1 MTTDFSK
8 YDANQLPSAEVLGR
22 QRYAIVVAD
31 WNNDITYPMMFGA
44 IETLTKHGVPVE
56 NIDVLHVPGA
66 VELTYGA
73 ARIMKEE
80 RIDAIIAIGCVI
92 QGDTPHFDYV
102 CQSVTQGVAILNAQ
116 GKVPVIFSV
125 LTVKEKQQALAVKDA
140 AGVRNLEKIVR
151 AASDEL
157 MVVVSAMG
165 KTTNALER
173 VVEFLDAGKEEAAL
187 NQWVDIIDYHVAIM
201 KELGLK
207 PGSDIRLQGE
217 IPFDPQLSLDEN
229 YDQVVSLGEIMST
242 QIVAVYLLKQGL
254 SVEWWNIRAG
264 WERPNRPKIVIAQ
277 GFIGGTSEGKRTTLG
292 REGSDYT
299 AALLGNYL
307 DAESVTIWKDV
318 PGILNADPRLEPD
331 TILIPSL
338 RYQDAV
344 ELSYS
349 GAQIIHPK
357 TIRPLENK
365 KIPLFVKPFGDPE
378 AEGSKIAADGVGPID
393 VPVYIWR
400 KNQILITM
408 RAKDFA
414 FVLEE
419 SLSEIFEIIHRHRL
433 KVALIQSSAVTI
445 SVCVDNTRFVPEAIE
460 ELNQHFNVTYNDH
473 LSLLTI
479 RGTTP
484 EILERAKAGRTIMLS
499 QTTRRTAR
507 LVVKE

>member
-1 MTTDFSK
+1 MRVYK
-8 YDANQLPSAEVLGR
+8 
-22 QRYAIVVAD
+22 
-31 WNNDITYPMMFGA
+31 FG
-44 IETLTKHGVPVE
+44 
-56 NIDVLHVPGA
+56 GA
-66 VELTYGA
+66 
-73 ARIMKEE
+73 
-80 RIDAIIAIGCVI
+80 
-92 QGDTPHFDYV
+92 
-102 CQSVTQGVAILNAQ
+102 S
-116 GKVPVIFSV
+116 
-125 LTVKEKQQALAVKDA
+125 VKDA
-140 AGVRNLEKIVR
+140 AGVRNLERIVR
-151 AASDEL
+151 LAINDNKTDGL

-173 VVEFLDAGKEEAAL
+173 VVEFLDAEKEEQAL
-187 NQWVDIIDYHVAIM
+187 QQWVDIIDYHVAIM
-201 KELGLK
+201 KELGLT
-207 PGSDIRLQGE
+207 PGTDIRLQGE
-217 IPFDPQLSLDEN
+217 IPFDPTLSYDEN

-242 QIVAVYLLKQGL
+242 QIIAVYLLKQGL
-254 SVEWWNIRAG
+254 SVEWWNMPKLLRTDDTWREAKVDNETSAAVIRAG
-264 WERPNRPKIVIAQ
+264 WERTNRPQIVIAQ
-277 GFIGGTSEGKRTTLG
+277 GFIGGTKDGRRTTLG

-299 AALLGNYL
+299 AALIGNYL
-307 DAESVTIWKDV
+307 DAQSVTIWKDV
-318 PGILNADPRLEPD
+318 PGILNADPRIEPN
-331 TILIPSL
+331 TVLIPSL

-365 KIPLFVKPFGDPE
+365 QIPLFVKPFGDPQ
-378 AEGSKIAADGVGPID
+378 ASGSKIAPDGVGPID

-419 SLSEIFEIIHRHRL
+419 SLSEIFDIIHRNRL
-433 KVALIQSSAVTI
+433 KVSLIQSSAVTI
-445 SVCVDNTRFVPEAIE
+445 SVCVDNTRFVPAAIE
-460 ELNQHFNVTYNDH
+460 ELKEHFNVSYNDR

-484 EILERAKAGRTIMLS
+484 DILNRAKDGKTIMLS

>member
-1 MTTDFSK
+1 MK
-8 YDANQLPSAEVLGR
+8 DAN
-22 QRYAIVVAD
+22 
-31 WNNDITYPMMFGA
+31 
-44 IETLTKHGVPVE
+44 
-56 NIDVLHVPGA
+56 
-66 VELTYGA
+66 
-73 ARIMKEE
+73 
-80 RIDAIIAIGCVI
+80 
-92 QGDTPHFDYV
+92 
-102 CQSVTQGVAILNAQ
+102 
-116 GKVPVIFSV
+116 
-125 LTVKEKQQALAVKDA
+125 
-140 AGVRNLEKIVR
+140 GVRNLEQIVR
-151 AASDEL
+151 LAGAQDL
-157 MVVVSAMG
+157 MVVVSAAG

-173 VVEFLDAGKEEAAL
+173 VVEFLDAGKEEQAL
-187 NQWVDIIDYHVAIM
+187 AQWVDIIDYHVAIM
-201 KELGLK
+201 KELGLQ

-217 IPFDPQLSLDEN
+217 IPYDPNRSFDEN
-229 YDQVVSLGEIMST
+229 YDQIVSLGEIMST

-254 SVEWWNIRAG
+254 SVEWWNMPKLLRTDCTWREANVDNETSAAAIRAG
-264 WERPNRPKIVIAQ
+264 WERPNRPAIVIAQ
-277 GFIGGTSEGKRTTLG
+277 GFIGGTEDGRRTTLG
-292 REGSDYT
+292 REGSDYS

-318 PGILNADPRLEPD
+318 PGILNADPRIEPN
-331 TILIPSL
+331 TVLIPSL

-365 KIPLFVKPFGDPE
+365 RIPLYVKPFGNPTADGSRI
-378 AEGSKIAADGVGPID
+378 AEDGVGPID

-419 SLSEIFEIIHRHRL
+419 SLSEIFDIIHRNRL
-433 KVALIQSSAVTI
+433 KVSLIQSSAVSI
-445 SVCVDNTRFVPEAIE
+445 SVCVDNTRFVADAIE
-460 ELNQHFNVTYNDH
+460 ALNEHFKVSYNDH

-484 EILERAKAGRTIMLS
+484 EILEQAKAGRTIMLS

-507 LVVKE
+507 LVVKEAEI

>member
-1 MTTDFSK
+1 MRVYK
-8 YDANQLPSAEVLGR
+8 
-22 QRYAIVVAD
+22 
-31 WNNDITYPMMFGA
+31 FG
-44 IETLTKHGVPVE
+44 
-56 NIDVLHVPGA
+56 GA
-66 VELTYGA
+66 
-73 ARIMKEE
+73 
-80 RIDAIIAIGCVI
+80 
-92 QGDTPHFDYV
+92 
-102 CQSVTQGVAILNAQ
+102 S
-116 GKVPVIFSV
+116 
-125 LTVKEKQQALAVKDA
+125 VKDA
-140 AGVRNLEKIVR
+140 NGVRNVEKIVR
-151 AASDEL
+151 MVEDDL
-157 MVVVSAMG
+157 MVAVSAMG

-173 VVEFLDAGKEEAAL
+173 VVELLDAGKEEQAL
-187 NQWVDIIDYHVAIM
+187 SQWVDIIDFHVAIM
-201 KELGLK
+201 KELGLQ

-217 IPFDPQLSLDEN
+217 IPFDPTLPFDEN
-229 YDQVVSLGEIMST
+229 YDQIVSLGEIMST

-254 SVEWWNIRAG
+254 SVEWWNMPKLLRTDNTWREAKVDDATSAAVIRAG
-264 WERPNRPKIVIAQ
+264 WERPKRPKIVVTQ
-277 GFIGGTSEGKRTTLG
+277 GFIGGTADGKRTTLG

-318 PGILNADPRLEPD
+318 PGILNADPRIEPN
-331 TILIPSL
+331 TVLIPSL

-365 KIPLFVKPFGDPE
+365 QIPLLVKPFGDPT
-378 AEGSKIAADGVGPID
+378 AEGSRISEDGVGPID

-400 KNQILITM
+400 MNQLLITM

-433 KVALIQSSAVTI
+433 KVSLIQSSAVTI
-445 SVCVDNTRFVPEAIE
+445 SVCVDNTRFVEDAIE
-460 ELNQHFNVTYNDH
+460 ELKQHFNVTYNDH

-484 EILERAKAGRTIMLS
+484 EILERAKDGRTVMLS

>member
-1 MTTDFSK
+1 MK
-8 YDANQLPSAEVLGR
+8 VYK
-22 QRYAIVVAD
+22 
-31 WNNDITYPMMFGA
+31 FG
-44 IETLTKHGVPVE
+44 
-56 NIDVLHVPGA
+56 GA
-66 VELTYGA
+66 
-73 ARIMKEE
+73 
-80 RIDAIIAIGCVI
+80 
-92 QGDTPHFDYV
+92 
-102 CQSVTQGVAILNAQ
+102 S
-116 GKVPVIFSV
+116 
-125 LTVKEKQQALAVKDA
+125 VKDA
-140 AGVRNLEKIVR
+140 NGVRNVERIIR
-151 AASDEL
+151 MSNTEDGL

-187 NQWVDIIDYHVAIM
+187 NQWIDVIDIHVSIM
-201 KELGLK
+201 KELGLQ
-207 PGSDIRLQGE
+207 PGTDIRLQGE
-217 IPFDPQLSLDEN
+217 IPYDPQLPFDEN
-229 YDQVVSLGEIMST
+229 YDQVVSMGELLST
-242 QIVAVYLLKQGL
+242 QIIAVYLHKQGL
-254 SVEWWNIRAG
+254 SVEWWNMPKLLRTDATWREAKVDDAASAAIIKAG
-264 WERPNRPKIVIAQ
+264 WERPNRPQIVVAQ
-277 GFIGGTSEGKRTTLG
+277 GFIGGTADGKRTTLG

-318 PGILNADPRLEPD
+318 PGILNADPRIEPD
-331 TILIPSL
+331 TVLIPSL

-365 KIPLFVKPFGDPE
+365 RIPLLVKPFGDPTAAGSRI
-378 AEGSKIAADGVGPID
+378 AEDGVGPID

-400 KNQILITM
+400 KNQILVTM

-433 KVALIQSSAVTI
+433 KVSLIQSSAVTI
-445 SVCVDNTRFVPEAIE
+445 SVCVDDTRFVPEAIE
-460 ELNQHFNVTYNDH
+460 ELKHHFNVTYNDH

-484 EILERAKAGRTIMLS
+484 EILERAKAGRTVMLS

>member
-1 MTTDFSK
+1 MKVFK
-8 YDANQLPSAEVLGR
+8 
-22 QRYAIVVAD
+22 
-31 WNNDITYPMMFGA
+31 FG
-44 IETLTKHGVPVE
+44 
-56 NIDVLHVPGA
+56 GA
-66 VELTYGA
+66 
-73 ARIMKEE
+73 
-80 RIDAIIAIGCVI
+80 
-92 QGDTPHFDYV
+92 
-102 CQSVTQGVAILNAQ
+102 S
-116 GKVPVIFSV
+116 
-125 LTVKEKQQALAVKDA
+125 VKDA
-140 AGVRNLEKIVR
+140 SGVRNLERIVR
-151 AASDEL
+151 MNSTSDGL

-173 VVEFLDAGKEEAAL
+173 VVDYLETGKEEMAL
-187 NQWVDIIDYHVAIM
+187 TQWVDIIDHHVAIM
-201 KELGLK
+201 KELGLQ

-217 IPFDPQLSLDEN
+217 IPFDPALPYDQN
-229 YDQVVSLGEIMST
+229 YDQIVSLGEIMST
-242 QIVAVYLLKQGL
+242 QIIAVYLLKQGL
-254 SVEWWNIRAG
+254 SVEWWNMPKLLRTDTTWREAVVDDATSSAAIRAG
-264 WERPNRPKIVIAQ
+264 WERTNRPQVVVTQ
-277 GFIGGTSEGKRTTLG
+277 GFIGGTADGYRTTLG

-307 DAESVTIWKDV
+307 NAESVTIWKDV
-318 PGILNADPRLEPD
+318 PGILNADPRIEPN

-365 KIPLFVKPFGDPE
+365 RIPLLVKPFGDPT
-378 AEGSKIAADGVGPID
+378 AEGSRIAEDGVGPIN

-414 FVLEE
+414 FALES
-419 SLSEIFEIIHRHRL
+419 SLSEIFEIIHQHRL
-433 KVALIQSSAVTI
+433 KVSLIQSSAVTI
-445 SVCVDNTRFVPEAIE
+445 SVCVDNTRFVPAAIE
-460 ELNQHFNVTYNDH
+460 ALQTHFNVSYNDH

-484 EILERAKAGRTIMLS
+484 EILEQAKAGRTIMLS

>member
-1 MTTDFSK
+1 M
-8 YDANQLPSAEVLGR
+8 
-22 QRYAIVVAD
+22 
-31 WNNDITYPMMFGA
+31 
-44 IETLTKHGVPVE
+44 
-56 NIDVLHVPGA
+56 
-66 VELTYGA
+66 
-73 ARIMKEE
+73 
-80 RIDAIIAIGCVI
+80 
-92 QGDTPHFDYV
+92 
-102 CQSVTQGVAILNAQ
+102 
-116 GKVPVIFSV
+116 
-125 LTVKEKQQALAVKDA
+125 KDA

-151 AASDEL
+151 AADDEL

-173 VVEFLDAGKEEAAL
+173 VVEFLDAGKEEQAL

-254 SVEWWNIRAG
+254 PVEWWNMPKLLRTDNTWREAKVDNATSAATIRAG
-264 WERPNRPKIVIAQ
+264 WERANRPSIVVTQ
-277 GFIGGTSEGKRTTLG
+277 GFIGGIAEGKRTTLG

-318 PGILNADPRLEPD
+318 PGILNADPRLEPN

-365 KIPLFVKPFGDPE
+365 QIPLFVKPFGDPG
-378 AEGSKIAADGVGPID
+378 AAGSKIAADGVGPID

-400 KNQILITM
+400 KNQLLITM

-460 ELNQHFNVTYNDH
+460 ELKQHFNVTYNDH

-484 EILERAKAGRTIMLS
+484 EILERAKADRTIMLS

-507 LVVKE
+507 LVVKEDSVPQAK

>member
-1 MTTDFSK
+1 M
-8 YDANQLPSAEVLGR
+8 
-22 QRYAIVVAD
+22 
-31 WNNDITYPMMFGA
+31 
-44 IETLTKHGVPVE
+44 
-56 NIDVLHVPGA
+56 
-66 VELTYGA
+66 
-73 ARIMKEE
+73 
-80 RIDAIIAIGCVI
+80 
-92 QGDTPHFDYV
+92 
-102 CQSVTQGVAILNAQ
+102 
-116 GKVPVIFSV
+116 
-125 LTVKEKQQALAVKDA
+125 KDA

-151 AASDEL
+151 LAVTNDQRPTTNDL

-173 VVEFLDAGKEEAAL
+173 VVEFCAAGQEDKAL
-187 NQWVDIIDYHVAIM
+187 NQWIDIIDFHVTIM
-201 KELGLK
+201 KELGLQ
-207 PGSDIRLQGE
+207 PGIDIRLHGE
-217 IPFDPQLSLDEN
+217 IPYDPACSFDEN
-229 YDQVVSLGEIMST
+229 YDQIVSMGELLST
-242 QIVAVYLLKQGL
+242 QIIAVYLLKQGL
-254 SVEWWNIRAG
+254 SVEWWNMPKLLRTDTTWREAVVDNETSRAVIRAG
-264 WERPNRPKIVIAQ
+264 WDRPNRPTVVVAQ
-277 GFIGGTSEGKRTTLG
+277 GFIGGTADGKRTTLG

-318 PGILNADPRLEPD
+318 PGILNADPRLEPN
-331 TILIPSL
+331 TVLIPSL

-365 KIPLFVKPFGDPE
+365 QIPLYVKPFGDPT
-378 AEGSKIAADGVGPID
+378 AAGSRIAADGVGPID

-419 SLSEIFEIIHRHRL
+419 SLSEIFDIIHRHRL
-433 KVALIQSSAVTI
+433 KVSLIQSSAVTI
-445 SVCVDNTRFVPEAIE
+445 SVCVDNTRFVPAAIE
-460 ELNQHFNVTYNDH
+460 ELRVHFNVSYNDH

-484 EILERAKAGRTIMLS
+484 DILARAKAGRTIMLS

-507 LVVKE
+507 LVVKEED

>member
-1 MTTDFSK
+1 MK
-8 YDANQLPSAEVLGR
+8 VYK
-22 QRYAIVVAD
+22 
-31 WNNDITYPMMFGA
+31 FG
-44 IETLTKHGVPVE
+44 
-56 NIDVLHVPGA
+56 GA
-66 VELTYGA
+66 
-73 ARIMKEE
+73 
-80 RIDAIIAIGCVI
+80 
-92 QGDTPHFDYV
+92 
-102 CQSVTQGVAILNAQ
+102 S
-116 GKVPVIFSV
+116 
-125 LTVKEKQQALAVKDA
+125 VKDA
-140 AGVRNLEKIVR
+140 AGVRNLERIVR
-151 AASDEL
+151 AADDEL

-173 VVEFLDAGKEEAAL
+173 VVEFLDAGKEEQAL
-187 NQWVDIIDYHVAIM
+187 TQWVDIIDYHVDIM

-254 SVEWWNIRAG
+254 PVEWWNMPKLLRTDNTWREAKVDNATSAATIRAG
-264 WERPNRPKIVIAQ
+264 WERANRPSIVVTQ
-277 GFIGGTSEGKRTTLG
+277 GFIGGTAEGKRTTLG

-318 PGILNADPRLEPD
+318 PGILNADPRLEPN

-365 KIPLFVKPFGDPE
+365 QIPLFVKPFGDPE
-378 AEGSKIAADGVGPID
+378 AAGSKIAADGVGPID

-460 ELNQHFNVTYNDH
+460 ELKQHFNVTYNDH

-484 EILERAKAGRTIMLS
+484 EILERAKADRTIMLS

-507 LVVKE
+507 LVVKEEIVPQGKE

>member
-1 MTTDFSK
+1 M
-8 YDANQLPSAEVLGR
+8 
-22 QRYAIVVAD
+22 
-31 WNNDITYPMMFGA
+31 
-44 IETLTKHGVPVE
+44 
-56 NIDVLHVPGA
+56 
-66 VELTYGA
+66 
-73 ARIMKEE
+73 
-80 RIDAIIAIGCVI
+80 
-92 QGDTPHFDYV
+92 
-102 CQSVTQGVAILNAQ
+102 
-116 GKVPVIFSV
+116 
-125 LTVKEKQQALAVKDA
+125 KDA
-140 AGVRNLEKIVR
+140 AGVRNLERIVR
-151 AASDEL
+151 AADDEL

-173 VVEFLDAGKEEAAL
+173 VVEFLDAGKEEQAL

-254 SVEWWNIRAG
+254 PVEWWNMPKLLRTDNTWREAKVDNETSAATIRAG
-264 WERPNRPKIVIAQ
+264 WERANRPSIVVTQ
-277 GFIGGTSEGKRTTLG
+277 GFIGGTAEGKRTTLG

-307 DAESVTIWKDV
+307 DAVSVTIWKDV
-318 PGILNADPRLEPD
+318 PGILNADPRLEPN

-365 KIPLFVKPFGDPE
+365 QIPLFVKPFGDPG
-378 AEGSKIAADGVGPID
+378 AAGSKIAADGVGPID

-460 ELNQHFNVTYNDH
+460 ELKQHFNVTYNDH

-484 EILERAKAGRTIMLS
+484 EILERAKADRTIMLS

-507 LVVKE
+507 LVVKEDSVPQAK

>member
-1 MTTDFSK
+1 MAQVYKFGGASVK
-8 YDANQLPSAEVLGR
+8 NAE
-22 QRYAIVVAD
+22 
-31 WNNDITYPMMFGA
+31 
-44 IETLTKHGVPVE
+44 
-56 NIDVLHVPGA
+56 
-66 VELTYGA
+66 
-73 ARIMKEE
+73 
-80 RIDAIIAIGCVI
+80 
-92 QGDTPHFDYV
+92 
-102 CQSVTQGVAILNAQ
+102 
-116 GKVPVIFSV
+116 
-125 LTVKEKQQALAVKDA
+125 
-140 AGVRNLEKIVR
+140 GVRNLEKIVR
-151 AASDEL
+151 MVEGDL

-173 VVEFLDAGKEEAAL
+173 VVDALAAGHEEKAL
-187 NQWVDIIDYHVAIM
+187 QQWVDIIDFHVAIM
-201 KELGLK
+201 KELGLQ

-217 IPFDPQLSLDEN
+217 IPFDPALPYDQN
-229 YDQVVSLGEIMST
+229 YDQIVSLGEIMST

-254 SVEWWNIRAG
+254 SVEWWNMPKLLRTDSTWREAVVDDAVSSAAIRSG
-264 WERPNRPKIVIAQ
+264 WERANRPQIVVTQ
-277 GFIGGTSEGKRTTLG
+277 GFIGGTADGYRTTLG

-307 DAESVTIWKDV
+307 NAESVTIWKDV
-318 PGILNADPRLEPD
+318 PGILNADPRIEPN
-331 TILIPSL
+331 TVLIPSL

-365 KIPLFVKPFGDPE
+365 RIPLLVKPFDDPT
-378 AEGSKIAADGVGPID
+378 AEGSRIAEDGVGPIN

-414 FVLEE
+414 FALES
-419 SLSEIFEIIHRHRL
+419 SLSEIFEIIHHHRL
-433 KVALIQSSAVTI
+433 KVSLIQSSAVTI
-445 SVCVDNTRFVPEAIE
+445 SVCVDNTRFVPEAIA
-460 ELNQHFNVTYNDH
+460 ELQKHFNVTYNEN

-484 EILERAKAGRTIMLS
+484 EILEKAKDGKTIMLS

-507 LVVKE
+507 LVVVEQA

>member
-1 MTTDFSK
+1 MK
-8 YDANQLPSAEVLGR
+8 VYK
-22 QRYAIVVAD
+22 
-31 WNNDITYPMMFGA
+31 FG
-44 IETLTKHGVPVE
+44 
-56 NIDVLHVPGA
+56 GA
-66 VELTYGA
+66 
-73 ARIMKEE
+73 
-80 RIDAIIAIGCVI
+80 
-92 QGDTPHFDYV
+92 
-102 CQSVTQGVAILNAQ
+102 S
-116 GKVPVIFSV
+116 
-125 LTVKEKQQALAVKDA
+125 VKDA
-140 AGVRNLEKIVR
+140 AGVRNVEHIVR
-151 AASDEL
+151 LAGARDL
-157 MVVVSAMG
+157 MIVVSAMS

-187 NQWVDIIDYHVAIM
+187 AQWVDIIDFHVAIM
-201 KELGLK
+201 KELGLQ

-217 IPFDPQLSLDEN
+217 IPYDPAKSYDEN
-229 YDQVVSLGEIMST
+229 YDQIVSMGELLST

-254 SVEWWNIRAG
+254 SVEWWNIPKLLRTDNTWREAKIDDAVSSAAIRAG
-264 WERPNRPKIVIAQ
+264 WERPNRPAVVVTQ
-277 GFIGGTSEGKRTTLG
+277 GFIGGTAEGQRTTLG

-331 TILIPSL
+331 TVLIPSL

-365 KIPLFVKPFGDPE
+365 RIPLYVKPFGNPN
-378 AEGSKIAADGVGPID
+378 AAGSCISANEVGPID

-419 SLSEIFEIIHRHRL
+419 SLSEIFDIIHRHRL
-433 KVALIQSSAVTI
+433 KVSLIQSSAVTI

-460 ELNQHFNVTYNDH
+460 ELNTHFKVTYNDR

-507 LVVKE
+507 LVVKED

>member
-1 MTTDFSK
+1 MAK
-8 YDANQLPSAEVLGR
+8 VYK
-22 QRYAIVVAD
+22 
-31 WNNDITYPMMFGA
+31 FG
-44 IETLTKHGVPVE
+44 
-56 NIDVLHVPGA
+56 GA
-66 VELTYGA
+66 
-73 ARIMKEE
+73 
-80 RIDAIIAIGCVI
+80 
-92 QGDTPHFDYV
+92 
-102 CQSVTQGVAILNAQ
+102 S
-116 GKVPVIFSV
+116 
-125 LTVKEKQQALAVKDA
+125 VKDA
-140 AGVRNLEKIVR
+140 NGVRNLERIVR
-151 AASDEL
+151 SEANDL

-173 VVEFLDAGKEEAAL
+173 VVDFCAAGQEDKAL
-187 NQWVDIIDYHVAIM
+187 GQWVDIIDFHVAIM
-201 KELGLK
+201 KELGLQ

-217 IPFDPQLSLDEN
+217 IPYDPTCSYDEN
-229 YDQVVSLGEIMST
+229 YDQIVSMGEILST
-242 QIVAVYLLKQGL
+242 QIIAVYLLKQGL
-254 SVEWWNIRAG
+254 SVEWWNMPKLLRTDDTWREAKIDEEASRAVIRAG
-264 WERPNRPKIVIAQ
+264 WDRPNRPAVVIAQ
-277 GFIGGTSEGKRTTLG
+277 GFIGGTADGKRTTLG

-299 AALLGNYL
+299 AAILGNFL

-331 TILIPSL
+331 TVLIPSL

-344 ELSYS
+344 ELAYS

-365 KIPLFVKPFGDPE
+365 QIPLLVKPFNDPS
-378 AEGSKIAADGVGPID
+378 AAGSRIAADGVGPVD

-400 KNQILITM
+400 KNQLLITV

-433 KVALIQSSAVTI
+433 KVSLIQSSAVTI
-445 SVCVDNTRFVPEAIE
+445 SVCVDNTRLVQAAID
-460 ELNQHFNVTYNDH
+460 ELKTHFIVTYNDH

-479 RGTTP
+479 RGTNP
-484 EILERAKAGRTIMLS
+484 EILEHAKAGRTIMLT

>member
-1 MTTDFSK
+1 MK
-8 YDANQLPSAEVLGR
+8 DAN
-22 QRYAIVVAD
+22 
-31 WNNDITYPMMFGA
+31 
-44 IETLTKHGVPVE
+44 
-56 NIDVLHVPGA
+56 
-66 VELTYGA
+66 
-73 ARIMKEE
+73 
-80 RIDAIIAIGCVI
+80 
-92 QGDTPHFDYV
+92 
-102 CQSVTQGVAILNAQ
+102 
-116 GKVPVIFSV
+116 
-125 LTVKEKQQALAVKDA
+125 
-140 AGVRNLEKIVR
+140 GVRNVEKIVR
-151 AASDEL
+151 MVEDDL

-173 VVEFLDAGKEEAAL
+173 VVELLDAGKEEQAL
-187 NQWVDIIDYHVAIM
+187 SQWVDIIDFHVAIM
-201 KELGLK
+201 KELGLQ

-217 IPFDPQLSLDEN
+217 IPFDPTLPFDEN
-229 YDQVVSLGEIMST
+229 YDQIVSLGEIMST

-254 SVEWWNIRAG
+254 SVEWWNMPKLLRTDNTWREAKVDDATSAAVIRAG
-264 WERPNRPKIVIAQ
+264 WERPKRPKIVVTQ
-277 GFIGGTSEGKRTTLG
+277 GFIGGTADGKRTTLG
-292 REGSDYT
+292 LEGSDYT

-318 PGILNADPRLEPD
+318 PGILNADPRIEPN
-331 TILIPSL
+331 TVLIPSL

-365 KIPLFVKPFGDPE
+365 QIPLLVKPFGDPT
-378 AEGSKIAADGVGPID
+378 AEGSRISEDGVGPID

-400 KNQILITM
+400 MNQLLITM

-433 KVALIQSSAVTI
+433 KVSLIQSSAVTI
-445 SVCVDNTRFVPEAIE
+445 SVCVDNTRFVEDAIE
-460 ELNQHFNVTYNDH
+460 ELKQHFNVTYNDH

-484 EILERAKAGRTIMLS
+484 EILERAKDGRTVMLS

>member
-1 MTTDFSK
+1 MTRVYKFGGASVK
-8 YDANQLPSAEVLGR
+8 NAE
-22 QRYAIVVAD
+22 
-31 WNNDITYPMMFGA
+31 
-44 IETLTKHGVPVE
+44 
-56 NIDVLHVPGA
+56 
-66 VELTYGA
+66 
-73 ARIMKEE
+73 
-80 RIDAIIAIGCVI
+80 
-92 QGDTPHFDYV
+92 
-102 CQSVTQGVAILNAQ
+102 
-116 GKVPVIFSV
+116 
-125 LTVKEKQQALAVKDA
+125 
-140 AGVRNLEKIVR
+140 GVRNVEKIVR
-151 AASDEL
+151 LSGAQDL

-173 VVEFLDAGKEEAAL
+173 VVEFLDAGKEEQAL
-187 NQWVDIIDYHVAIM
+187 TQWIDIVDFHVAIM
-201 KELGLK
+201 KELGLQ

-217 IPFDPQLSLDEN
+217 IPYDPAKSLDEN
-229 YDQVVSLGEIMST
+229 YDQIVSLGEIMST

-254 SVEWWNIRAG
+254 SVEWWNMPKLLRTDDTWREAKVDDATSAELIRSG
-264 WERPNRPKIVIAQ
+264 WNRSQRPAVVVTQ
-277 GFIGGTSEGKRTTLG
+277 GFIGGTADGRRTTLG

-338 RYQDAV
+338 RYKDAV

-365 KIPLFVKPFGDPE
+365 HIPLFVKPFGEPN
-378 AEGSKIAADGVGPID
+378 AAGSCISEDGVGPID
-393 VPVYIWR
+393 IPVYIWR

-419 SLSEIFEIIHRHRL
+419 SLSEIFDIIHRHRL
-433 KVALIQSSAVTI
+433 KVSLIQSSAVTI
-445 SVCVDNTRFVPEAIE
+445 SVCVDNTRFVPEAIA
-460 ELNQHFNVTYNDH
+460 ELQQHFNVTYNEN

-484 EILERAKAGRTIMLS
+484 EILERAKAGKTIMLS

-507 LVVKE
+507 LVISE

>member
-1 MTTDFSK
+1 MTRVYKFGGASVK
-8 YDANQLPSAEVLGR
+8 NAE
-22 QRYAIVVAD
+22 
-31 WNNDITYPMMFGA
+31 
-44 IETLTKHGVPVE
+44 
-56 NIDVLHVPGA
+56 
-66 VELTYGA
+66 
-73 ARIMKEE
+73 
-80 RIDAIIAIGCVI
+80 
-92 QGDTPHFDYV
+92 
-102 CQSVTQGVAILNAQ
+102 
-116 GKVPVIFSV
+116 
-125 LTVKEKQQALAVKDA
+125 
-140 AGVRNLEKIVR
+140 GVRNVEKIVR
-151 AASDEL
+151 LAGAQDL

-173 VVEFLDAGKEEAAL
+173 VVEFLDAGKEEQAL
-187 NQWVDIIDYHVAIM
+187 KQWIDIVDFHVAIM
-201 KELGLK
+201 KELGLQ
-207 PGSDIRLQGE
+207 PSSDIRLQGE
-217 IPFDPQLSLDEN
+217 IPYDPAKSLDEN
-229 YDQVVSLGEIMST
+229 YDQIVSLGEIMST

-254 SVEWWNIRAG
+254 SVEWWNMPKLLRTDDTWREAKVDDATSAELIRSG
-264 WERPNRPKIVIAQ
+264 WNRPQRPAVVVTQ
-277 GFIGGTSEGKRTTLG
+277 GFIGGTADGRRTTLG

-331 TILIPSL
+331 TVLIPSL
-338 RYQDAV
+338 RYKDAV

-365 KIPLFVKPFGDPE
+365 HIPLFVKPFGEPN
-378 AEGSKIAADGVGPID
+378 ASGSCISEDGVGPID
-393 VPVYIWR
+393 IPVYIWR

-419 SLSEIFEIIHRHRL
+419 SLSEIFDIIHRHRL
-433 KVALIQSSAVTI
+433 KVSLIQSSAVTI
-445 SVCVDNTRFVPEAIE
+445 SVCVDNTRFVPEALA
-460 ELNQHFNVTYNDH
+460 ELQQHFNVTYNEN

-484 EILERAKAGRTIMLS
+484 EILERAKAGKTIMLS

-507 LVVKE
+507 LVVSE

>member
-1 MTTDFSK
+1 M
-8 YDANQLPSAEVLGR
+8 
-22 QRYAIVVAD
+22 AIV
-31 WNNDITYPMMFGA
+31 YKFG
-44 IETLTKHGVPVE
+44 
-56 NIDVLHVPGA
+56 GA
-66 VELTYGA
+66 
-73 ARIMKEE
+73 
-80 RIDAIIAIGCVI
+80 
-92 QGDTPHFDYV
+92 
-102 CQSVTQGVAILNAQ
+102 S
-116 GKVPVIFSV
+116 
-125 LTVKEKQQALAVKDA
+125 VKDA
-140 AGVRNLEKIVR
+140 NGVRNVEKIVR
-151 AASDEL
+151 MVEDDL

-173 VVEFLDAGKEEAAL
+173 VVGLLDAGKEEQAL
-187 NQWVDIIDYHVAIM
+187 SQWVDIIDFHVAIM
-201 KELGLK
+201 KELGLQ

-217 IPFDPQLSLDEN
+217 IPFDPTLPFDEN
-229 YDQVVSLGEIMST
+229 YDQIVSLGEIMST

-254 SVEWWNIRAG
+254 SVEWWNMPKLLRTDNTWREAKVDDATSAAVIRAG
-264 WERPNRPKIVIAQ
+264 WERPKRPKIVVTQ
-277 GFIGGTSEGKRTTLG
+277 GFIGGTADGKRTTLG

-318 PGILNADPRLEPD
+318 PGILNADPRIEPN
-331 TILIPSL
+331 TVLIPSL

-365 KIPLFVKPFGDPE
+365 QIPLLVKPFGDPT
-378 AEGSKIAADGVGPID
+378 AEGSRISEDGVGPID

-400 KNQILITM
+400 MNQLLITM

-433 KVALIQSSAVTI
+433 KVSLIQSSAVTI
-445 SVCVDNTRFVPEAIE
+445 SVCVDNTRFVEEAIE
-460 ELNQHFNVTYNDH
+460 ELKQHFNVTYNDH

-484 EILERAKAGRTIMLS
+484 EILERAKDGRTVMLS